1 MMVASIARHSG
12 SCGMARRSMVPSTWS
27 RRSYSRK
34 SSPKYVF
41 HGKKLAVV
49 VESVTGTRS
58 AIGMSRMT
66 ATEGPAKG
74 LLLLERE
81 ELKGSEGP
89 EEEKPAMTEAVVVV
103 GGGSGGRRL
112 ELGEEEWRL
121 GRGAGDTQG

>member
-1 MMVASIARHSG
+1 
-12 SCGMARRSMVPSTWS
+12 
-27 RRSYSRK
+27 
-34 SSPKYVF
+34 
-41 HGKKLAVV
+41 V

-66 ATEGPAKG
+66 ATEGPVKG

-89 EEEKPAMTEAVVVV
+89 EEEKPAMAEAVVVV

-112 ELGEEEWRL
+112 GLREEERRRRGGDGGYGEEPT
-121 GRGAGDTQG
+121 AP